1 MKLVVISLLISMLL
15 AGIAISMN
23 RLLGMNLYRSVIDIL
38 NPFKVMEPIEIGI
51 LFGLWGIEMFVL
63 FIQRKS
69 EQ

>member
-23 RLLGMNLYRSVIDIL
+23 RLLGMNLYRSVMGIL